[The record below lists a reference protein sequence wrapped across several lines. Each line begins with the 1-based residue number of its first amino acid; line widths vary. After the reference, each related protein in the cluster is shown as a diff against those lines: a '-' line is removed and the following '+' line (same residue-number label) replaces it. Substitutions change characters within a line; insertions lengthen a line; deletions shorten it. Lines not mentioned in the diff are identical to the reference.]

1 MSASSVETEPEL
13 FDVPQ
18 AAAKLR
24 VGKDTVYAK
33 VNAGDW
39 PHTRLTR
46 KISFTQEQIDT
57 IKRMAAVEPVIS
69 TPRRRKAS

>member
-1 MSASSVETEPEL
+1 MASIEPET
-13 FDVPQ
+13 FTVKE
-18 AAAKLR
+18 AAVKLG
-24 VGKDTVYAK
+24 VGPDTVYAK

-46 KISFTQEQIDT
+46 KISFTQEQVDA
-57 IKRMAAVEPVIS
+57 IKRMGAVEPVVS

>member
-1 MSASSVETEPEL
+1 MSEPLTFTVQE
-13 FDVPQ
+13 
-18 AAAKLR
+18 AAKKLG
-24 VGKDTVYAK
+24 VGPDTVYAK
-33 VNAGDW
+33 VTAGDW

-57 IKRMAAVEPVIS
+57 ILRMGAVDPIVT

>member
-1 MSASSVETEPEL
+1 MSVQPETFTVKE
-13 FDVPQ
+13 
-18 AAAKLR
+18 AAVKLG
-24 VGKDTVYAK
+24 VGPDTVYAR

-57 IKRMAAVEPVIS
+57 IKRLGAVEPVTT
-69 TPRRRKAS
+69 TPRRRRAS